1 LRSCASSDLE
11 ALAERLPAGPTL
23 FDGVV
28 TVEGGTRT
36 ATLTAATDC
45 RLAMAKRVDID
56 KNALIALAEGHRRE
70 DN

>member
-1 LRSCASSDLE
+1 VRVERSRSARR
-11 ALAERLPAGPTL
+11 AIAGRPTL
-23 FDGVV
+23 FDG
-28 TVEGGTRT
+28 VEGGTRT